1 MSEIFTLD
9 NENFQLYVK
18 CCAALSL
25 NTLLKAPLTGMVRRA
40 NGAVENMEDAAMF
53 AKGDTEKAK
62 KMMVKNEN
70 VERVRRAHQN
80 DLENVPFFMT
90 LGLLYICTNPC
101 PTLVKYHFL
110 GFTGCRLLHTFSY
123 LVLQKQ
129 PWRAISFLGGVASCV
144 SMAVRLLM

>member
-1 MSEIFTLD
+1 MELPLEQSSSF
-9 NENFQLYVK
+9 
-18 CCAALSL
+18 
-25 NTLLKAPLTGMVRRA
+25 LKIILR
-40 NGAVENMEDAAMF
+40 
-53 AKGDTEKAK
+53 
-62 KMMVKNEN
+62 KNEN

-101 PTLVKYHFL
+101 STLVKYHFL

-129 PWRAISFLGGVASCV
+129 PWRALSFLGGVASCV
-144 SMAVRLLM
+144 SMAVRLLL

>member
-1 MSEIFTLD
+1 MELPLD
-9 NENFQLYVK
+9 QPSRFVK
-18 CCAALSL
+18 IIL
-25 NTLLKAPLTGMVRRA
+25 R
-40 NGAVENMEDAAMF
+40 
-53 AKGDTEKAK
+53 
-62 KMMVKNEN
+62 KNEN

-110 GFTGCRLLHTFSY
+110 GFTGCRLLHSFSY